1 MYSDVNPAY
10 LNRSIFI
17 REGSSLSSVLVRDMY
32 VSDGFQC
39 SKKKKKREKDKG
51 VPSFDLDSACM
62 EEDCSLV

>member
-39 SKKKKKREKDKG
+39 SQKKKKKEKKIKG
-51 VPSFDLDSACM
+51 CHLSI
-62 EEDCSLV
+62 